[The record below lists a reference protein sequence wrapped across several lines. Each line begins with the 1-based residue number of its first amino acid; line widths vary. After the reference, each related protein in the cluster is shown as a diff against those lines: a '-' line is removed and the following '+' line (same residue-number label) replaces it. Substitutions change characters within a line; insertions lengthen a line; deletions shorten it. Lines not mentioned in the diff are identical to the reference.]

1 MVETS
6 RKFELMQ
13 MLLGKLAHLKA
24 DIRTKIRDIKEVGTS
39 GEVKYLEMPE
49 DGGSDSSVNDDV
61 DLAIIQLNL
70 ATQTKI
76 IEAIKRLRADK
87 YGLCSDCGN
96 EIPQLRLKALVFA
109 LRCRGCEEKVEAAA
123 LKRRRNGNNRPLLVS
138 LLDDQEV

>member
-1 MVETS
+1 MVETT
-6 RKFELMQ
+6 RKLELMQ

-39 GEVKYLEMPE
+39 GEVKSLEMPE

-76 IEAIKRLRADK
+76 IEAIKRLRSDQ